1 MREKTGIRSH
11 GIRGALA
18 GATFAVATFMSFNPQ
33 TAAAQTT
40 LRATSVFPESDFSS
54 QVLLQWVTR
63 VNARTGGRYN
73 VRHHWAGSLVG
84 NKTLD
89 GLRDGVVDIAVQF
102 TPYVSGDIIDLGVLD
117 IPFSFPLDAQGLAA
131 FHREVKPYVTNI
143 YARHGSRVV
152 AATPIILPNPLT
164 CKDRFLTGPDR
175 WNGAVVR
182 AAGRWQAASITAW
195 GGSPVVIAPG
205 ELYSALDRGTANC
218 TLMVYNGVNSM
229 KLYEV
234 APRITRIDHSIA
246 FGTINIAQST
256 WDRIP
261 AADRK
266 IMEEVGDEIVS
277 WASEETNRR
286 LAQVIAEME
295 AAGARFC
302 TPSEAE
308 FARLVSATNSVINTI
323 RGQVSPDGAAI
334 IRIVD
339 AYRPRVT
346 AKPTIGPNNPCVD

>member
-1 MREKTGIRSH
+1 MREKTSTRSH
-11 GIRGALA
+11 GMRGALA
-18 GATFAVATFMSFNPQ
+18 AATLAVAAAFSFNPQ
-33 TAAAQTT
+33 TAAAQMT
-40 LRATSVFPESDFSS
+40 LQATSVFPEADFSS
-54 QVLLQWVTR
+54 QVLLQWVER
-63 VNARTGGRYN
+63 VSARTEGRYN
-73 VRHHWAGSLVG
+73 IRYHWAGSLVG

-89 GLRDGVVDIAVQF
+89 GMRDGVVDIAVQF

-117 IPFSFPLDAQGLAA
+117 IPFSFPLDAEGLAA
-131 FHREVKPYVTNI
+131 FHRDVKPYVGNI
-143 YARHGSRVV
+143 YAQHGSHVV

-164 CKDRFLTGPDR
+164 CRDRFLTGPDQ

-246 FGTINIAQST
+246 FGTINVAQST

-261 AADRK
+261 EADRK
-266 IMEEVGDEIVS
+266 IMEEVGDEIVT

-286 LAQVIAEME
+286 LSEVIAEME
-295 AAGARFC
+295 AAGAQFC
-302 TPSEAE
+302 TPSDEE
-308 FARLVSATNSVINTI
+308 FARLVSAANSVIDSI
-323 RGQVSPDGAAI
+323 RGEVSEDGAAI

-339 AYRPRVT
+339 EYRPRVT
-346 AKPTIGPNNPCVD
+346 AKPSIGPNNPCP